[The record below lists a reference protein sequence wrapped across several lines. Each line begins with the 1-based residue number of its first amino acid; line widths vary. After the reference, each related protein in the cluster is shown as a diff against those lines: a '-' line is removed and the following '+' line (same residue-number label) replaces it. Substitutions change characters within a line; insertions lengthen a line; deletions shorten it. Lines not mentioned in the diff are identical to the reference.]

1 MSRVLRL
8 LAWGLLPMWAL
19 AGALVPSFA
28 DEPKED
34 PSLEWAI
41 PRAKVR
47 LPFDKEQPIVFVSTK
62 SPEWKTLKSFWNPTT
77 EAALDPITEAKV
89 TRTVIKVKIPL
100 GLDAPPVPLENPMTL
115 QRWEI
120 GRQLYFDTVLSSD
133 STVSCATCHDPKKG
147 FTDQSRTSFGISK
160 NKGPVNAPTVMN
172 SAYNALQFWD
182 GRAIS
187 LEDQSQGPPQNA
199 LEMFDGKGHAWNNL
213 VSRVR
218 KKGDYARKFVEAFGV
233 EPNRDVI
240 AKAIAQYERT
250 VLNGNSIHD
259 RAEQA
264 MKVRVA
270 EEESGAYTL
279 KAQDYATVI
288 KEALAAKDTTAI
300 EALKVKEEG
309 QVAKTA
315 EQINHGRSLFFGKA
329 RCSLCHVGNNFSD
342 GQFHNLGVGMRDG
355 KIASESMGRYVRLPT
370 GHKNPEMIGA
380 FKTPTLRGLLATAP
394 YMHDGEEKT
403 LEDVVELYDRGG
415 NANEFL
421 SPKMRDLDAEKA
433 YLKSK
438 AMGTPYTGREM
449 KLLGPD
455 ETPIAPMVL
464 KLTPSEKSDLVMFL
478 RSLQGETAAIVGD
491 PTLPATK

>member
-8 LAWGLLPMWAL
+8 LAWGMLPMLAL

-41 PRAKVR
+41 PRAKTR
-47 LPFDKEQPIVFVSTK
+47 LAFDKEQPIVFVSTK
-62 SPEWKTLKSFWNPTT
+62 NPQWKTLKEFWNPTT
-77 EAALDPITEAKV
+77 EAAVDPITEAKV
-89 TRTVIKVKIPL
+89 TRTVIKVKVPL
-100 GLDAPPVPLENPMTL
+100 GLDAPPIPPENPMSL

-133 STVSCATCHDPKKG
+133 GTVSCATCHDPKKG
-147 FTDQSRTSFGISK
+147 FTDQSKTSFGIFN

-172 SAYNALQFWD
+172 SAFNTLQFWD
-182 GRAIS
+182 GRALS

-213 VSRVR
+213 VGRVR
-218 KKGDYARKFVEAFGV
+218 KKGDYTRKFTEAFGC

-270 EEESGAYTL
+270 EEESGAFTL

-288 KEALAAKDTTAI
+288 KEALAAKDSTAT
-300 EALKVKEEG
+300 EALKVKDES
-309 QVAKTA
+309 QVAKAA
-315 EQINHGRSLFFGKA
+315 EQINNGRTLFFGKA

-342 GQFHNLGVGMRDG
+342 NQFHNLGIGMRDG
-355 KIASESMGRYVRLPT
+355 KIAAESMGRYTRLPT
-370 GHKNPEMIGA
+370 GHKNTEFVGA
-380 FKTPTLRGLLATAP
+380 FKTPTLRGLLSTAP
-394 YMHDGEEKT
+394 YMHDGEEQA
-403 LEDVVELYDRGG
+403 LEDVIELYDRGG

-433 YLKSK
+433 YLKAK
-438 AMGTPYTGREM
+438 ATGTPYTGPAV
-449 KLLGPD
+449 KLMGPD
-455 ETPIAPMVL
+455 ETPIVPLQL
-464 KLTPSEKSDLVMFL
+464 KLSATEKADLVMFL
-478 RSLQGETAAIVGD
+478 RSLQGEVAPIVMD
-491 PTLPATK
+491 ATVPSTK